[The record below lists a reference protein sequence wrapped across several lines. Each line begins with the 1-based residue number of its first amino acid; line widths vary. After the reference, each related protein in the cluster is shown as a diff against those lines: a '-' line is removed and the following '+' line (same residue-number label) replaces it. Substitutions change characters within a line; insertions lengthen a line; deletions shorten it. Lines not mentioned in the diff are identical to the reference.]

1 LVSPLRAGFFMPS
14 EIARMSKRRRLREE
28 RLALLL
34 AKAEFREVCG
44 RLDQQQRM
52 IREQLGL
59 DPERPKVH

>member
-1 LVSPLRAGFFMPS
+1 MPS
-14 EIARMSKRRRLREE
+14 EIARMSKRRRLRDE

-44 RLDQQQRM
+44 RMDAQAKM

-59 DPERPKVH
+59 DPVQPRMH

>member
-1 LVSPLRAGFFMPS
+1 MPS